1 MGGHGGVNRTEPIL
15 TTEHLATL
23 TGFALSNV
31 LVAFDYDGT
40 LAPIAARPEDAHM
53 RPSTRRLL
61 ASVAGA
67 YPTVVISGRA
77 LADVTAMLRRVPLW
91 YIYGNHGL
99 EPSRPGATPASG
111 TTEWIARLLP
121 RLPPD
126 LGIRIE
132 DKGHTLTLHFRGVPD
147 RARALAAIEEAV
159 EALPDVSILRGKE
172 AINVL
177 PRGAGNKGVAL
188 AQAMATFAC
197 HQAIYVGDE
206 DTDEA
211 AFAHGGNRVLSIR
224 VERSRQSHARYHIDS
239 QLEIDTLLR
248 ALLEA
253 RLGPLHPRG

>member
-1 MGGHGGVNRTEPIL
+1 MGGHGGVNQTQPIL
-15 TTEHLATL
+15 TPQHLPAL
-23 TGFALSNV
+23 TSFALSNV

-61 ASVAGA
+61 ASIAGA

-77 LADVTAMLRRVPLW
+77 LADVTTMLRRVPLW

-99 EPSRPGATPASG
+99 EPVRPGSVASPDTG
-111 TTEWIARLLP
+111 AWVDQLAP
-121 RLPPD
+121 RLPAD

-132 DKGHTLTLHFRGVPD
+132 DKGHTLTLHFRGVRD
-147 RARALAAIEEAV
+147 RARALAAIEQAV
-159 EALPDVSILRGKE
+159 ETLPDVSILRGKE

-211 AFAHGGNRVLSIR
+211 AFGVGGRRNLAIR
-224 VERSRQSHARYHIDS
+224 VEPSACSRARYHLGS
-239 QLEIDTLLR
+239 QLDIDLLLR
-248 ALLEA
+248 ALLDA
-253 RLGPLHPRG
+253 RLGTSHPG